1 VLPIRDT
8 IPGRNPPIATWVLIF
23 VNSVVFL
30 FELTMPEQGLEQFL
44 YLFGL
49 VPARYTH
56 PGWALWVGLPIDD
69 YWPFLTSMFLH
80 GGWMHIIGNM
90 WTLWI
95 FGDNVEDRMGPLRFV
110 CFYLLCGL
118 AAGLVHWFTNPD
130 STLPTVGASG
140 AIAGVLGAYFF
151 LFPYARVIVLVPVL
165 FLPFFFE
172 LPALVYLGFWA
183 LSQVLS
189 GTLSLVGPR
198 EVGGVAWWAHV
209 GGFMAG
215 IILHFFFVQRG
226 DAYRQPVRDEYARES
241 AWVPAHYWRDER

>member
-1 VLPIRDT
+1 
-8 IPGRNPPIATWVLIF
+8 
-23 VNSVVFL
+23 
-30 FELTMPEQGLEQFL
+30 
-44 YLFGL
+44 
-49 VPARYTH
+49 
-56 PGWALWVGLPIDD
+56 
-69 YWPFLTSMFLH
+69 MFLH

-118 AAGLVHWFTNPD
+118 AAGLVHWFTNLD

-198 EVGGVAWWAHV
+198 EVGGVAWMPHASDSSP
-209 GGFMAG
+209 
-215 IILHFFFVQRG
+215 RS
-226 DAYRQPVRDEYARES
+226 S
-241 AWVPAHYWRDER
+241 AIDTPASSCWCTGRSR